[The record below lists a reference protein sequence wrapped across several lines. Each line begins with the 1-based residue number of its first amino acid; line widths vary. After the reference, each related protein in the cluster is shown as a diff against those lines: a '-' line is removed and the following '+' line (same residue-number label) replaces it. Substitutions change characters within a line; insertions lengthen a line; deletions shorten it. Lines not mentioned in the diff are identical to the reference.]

1 MNKIDEIKVAIEETI
16 KPNNKKAINAQTL
29 ANILNAMADVMPE
42 SGGGLKYSEERMLYL
57 SDNEGFNEE
66 QRAYNIETYNKAV
79 SGEAI
84 TVNMV
89 GAILA
94 ISPTGAIDE
103 QGNEIVETTTITTS
117 QMTIWVQLFSDGSTL
132 SQLGTTSGSNLLIY
146 GDQESFKQFFAKP
159 TFYLEDATIWVIVE
173 LLKVTGIT
181 IPIESTPSATRVTMS
196 CVGIGA
202 AMDLVCDVNT
212 GEILEEHSYSIK
224 APADVYL
231 NVTDIESAHAKYN
244 LKAVAD
250 ASTYDTFFA
259 KDVQKESG
267 TERYMVL
274 SVSYSGYY
282 ATITIYRN
290 DKFEK
295 WQINR
300 TDGTSSLVTQ

>member
-66 QRAYNIETYNKAV
+66 QRTYNIETYNKAV

-84 TVNMV
+84 TVNMG

-94 ISPTGAIDE
+94 ISPTGVIDE
-103 QGNEIVETTTITTS
+103 QGNEIVETTAATIS
-117 QMTIWVQLFSDGSTL
+117 QITAWVQLFSDGSTL
-132 SQLGTTSGSNLLIY
+132 SQAGTTSGSNLLIY
-146 GDQESFKQFFAKP
+146 DDQESFKQFFAKP
-159 TFYLEDATIWVIVE
+159 TFYLEDAAILLIVG

-196 CVGIGA
+196 CVGMGM

-224 APADVYL
+224 ASNKVYL
-231 NVTDIESAHAKYN
+231 NVNDTESVYTEYN
-244 LKAVAD
+244 REAVVD
-250 ASTYDTFFA
+250 GSEYDTFVA
-259 KDVQKESG
+259 VDATGDTS
-267 TERYMVL
+267 TRYMVL
-274 SVSYSGYY
+274 SISYNISY
-282 ATITIYRN
+282 AIITIYRN

-300 TDGTSSLVTQ
+300 TDGTSSLITQ